1 MNHSRH
7 WGQGAFR
14 HKRGYSMIE
23 EMTSDV
29 CRDVASAAD
38 ILLPIAQASVG
49 WPVEVQAW
57 LIAVRET
64 SSKRAAELDGLL
76 Q

>member
-1 MNHSRH
+1 
-7 WGQGAFR
+7 
-14 HKRGYSMIE
+14 MIE

-38 ILLPIAQASVG
+38 FLLPIAQASVG
-49 WPVEVQAW
+49 WPIEVQAW
-57 LIAVRET
+57 LISVRET
-64 SSKRAAELDGLL
+64 SSKRAVELDGLL